1 MRTALIIAP
10 MPTDLPSPE
19 QTELAVLQGCEGR

>member
-1 MRTALIIAP
+1 
-10 MPTDLPSPE
+10 MPSDLPSPE